1 MNHDSTNLEQPA
13 PLLLPTKRGMER
25 VPGAEE
31 QKSAD
36 QVHEAG
42 QADDK
47 TSARWLKL
55 GLDAPKSEEAK
66 PSEAK
71 AVATPHR
78 TFSCNYC
85 MRKFFSSQA
94 LGGHQ
99 NAHKRERC
107 AARKSHRF
115 QMMMGLPPTASF
127 LQPLRVNSHS
137 TVMKEHAERAA
148 VVVARFD
155 GGRMSA
161 WMPFAIEEAGLV
173 WPGSFTSSSQESKK
187 QAEKNLDLTLHL

>member
-1 MNHDSTNLEQPA
+1 
-13 PLLLPTKRGMER
+13 MER
-25 VPGAEE
+25 RPGVEE

-36 QVHEAG
+36 QAG
-42 QADDK
+42 QADDD
-47 TSARWLKL
+47 TSVPWLKL

-66 PSEAK
+66 P
-71 AVATPHR
+71 VAAPHR

-115 QMMMGLPPTASF
+115 QMMMGIPPPASF
-127 LQPLRVNSHS
+127 LQTLRVKSHS
-137 TVMKEHAERAA
+137 TILKEHGEGAA

-155 GGRMSA
+155 GGRMSG
-161 WMPFAIEEAGLV
+161 WMPFPIEEARGLV
-173 WPGSFTSSSQESKK
+173 WPGSFTASSHKSKE
-187 QAEKNLDLTLHL
+187 QTEKSLDLTLRL

>member
-1 MNHDSTNLEQPA
+1 
-13 PLLLPTKRGMER
+13 MER
-25 VPGAEE
+25 VPGEEE

-36 QVHEAG
+36 QVDEAS
-42 QADDK
+42 QADDN
-47 TSARWLKL
+47 TSVPWLKL

-66 PSEAK
+66 PPVAK
-71 AVATPHR
+71 PVATPHR

-85 MRKFFSSQA
+85 MKKFFSSQA

-115 QMMMGLPPTASF
+115 HMMMGLPPAASF

-137 TVMKEHAERAA
+137 TVLKEHGERAA
-148 VVVARFD
+148 VVVARFE
-155 GGRMSA
+155 GGQMSA
-161 WMPFAIEEAGLV
+161 WMPFAIEGAGGLA
-173 WPGSFTSSSQESKK
+173 WPGSFTSSSQEFKK
-187 QAEKNLDLTLHL
+187 QTEKNLDLTLRL